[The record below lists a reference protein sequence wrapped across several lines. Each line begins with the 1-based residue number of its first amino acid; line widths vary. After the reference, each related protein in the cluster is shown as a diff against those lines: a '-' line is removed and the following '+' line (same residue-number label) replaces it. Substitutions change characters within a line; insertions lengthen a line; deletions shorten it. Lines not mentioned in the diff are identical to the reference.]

1 MVVSQKRLLFLELCQ
16 GIVHF
21 ISALEI
27 VAYEI
32 VVDDAVDFYHF
43 DKPLFMFNGWIQ
55 AELVVEQS
63 LLSMN

>member
-1 MVVSQKRLLFLELCQ
+1 MIVSQNRLLFLELCQ

-32 VVDDAVDFYHF
+32 VVDDAVDFNHSY
-43 DKPLFMFNGWIQ
+43 KPLFLLSCWIQ

-63 LLSMN
+63 LSMN